1 MNEQIHLGWS
11 GIKELAKEAGLEPR
25 KNRTGD
31 EMQKGF
37 LSWEK

>member
-11 GIKELAKEAGLEPR
+11 GIKELSKETGLEPR
-25 KNRTGD
+25 KTETGD